1 MFDLT
6 CLLAPLSC
14 CNVCN
19 YAFADSMKKKDL
31 GRSRM
36 INRRI
41 SKTELGLLLLK
52 LRWKKREKRENVG
65 KEDESWSK
73 VVCFSSFGFW

>member
-1 MFDLT
+1 
-6 CLLAPLSC
+6 
-14 CNVCN
+14 
-19 YAFADSMKKKDL
+19 
-31 GRSRM
+31 M